1 MQTGKEEVSL
11 SLFGDDM
18 TWKTLKAPSEV
29 ICKLE
34 TFNVFDKVV
43 EYKVSIDKFI
53 AFLYTNNKVSKQEIL
68 EKKKIPLITVSTWN
82 KARKGKVLPN
92 GSFKTPKR
100 FLEYEDTHVHTLT
113 ELIIMKM
120 ATYVGN
126 PRIQSTPHKNS
137 NEILHRYRKKNLWN
151 SYRLKLFQ
159 MAKAMPREKCW
170 GGHG

>member
-43 EYKVSIDKFI
+43 EYKVSIDKSI

-68 EKKKIPLITVSTWN
+68 EKNPTHNCKY
-82 KARKGKVLPN
+82 
-92 GSFKTPKR
+92 
-100 FLEYEDTHVHTLT
+100 LE
-113 ELIIMKM
+113 
-120 ATYVGN
+120 
-126 PRIQSTPHKNS
+126 
-137 NEILHRYRKKNLWN
+137 
-151 SYRLKLFQ
+151 
-159 MAKAMPREKCW
+159 
-170 GGHG
+170 